1 MAAPGPA
8 VWPTLGQGPAATDR
22 AAWTPPARTSRRSD
36 RAPATPAA
44 DVRRGWQSGGA
55 RTTHPVTEKTRT
67 AAVGKDA
74 WPGQTHPGR
83 VSAEHV
89 GSGSGGREH
98 GASRASQQINARSKT
113 VHVLAKFV
121 DALEILISF
130 TARHEV
136 AALVTEIFGGVAHRC
151 FRCLACPT
159 ERGAGES
166 TDLVSEHVA

>member
-1 MAAPGPA
+1 MAAPGPVA
-8 VWPTLGQGPAATDR
+8 LRAPRQCPPATDPG
-22 AAWTPPARTSRRSD
+22 AWTPPARTSRRSD

-67 AAVGKDA
+67 AAAGTDA

-89 GSGSGGREH
+89 GSGAGAREH
-98 GASRASQQINARSKT
+98 GASRASQQINPRSKT
-113 VHVLAKFV
+113 VHVLAKLV
-121 DALEILISF
+121 DALEILIGFS
-130 TARHEV
+130 ARHEV
-136 AALVTEIFGGVAHRC
+136 AALVTEIFGGVAHGC
-151 FRCLACPT
+151 CRCLACPT

-166 TDLVSEHVA
+166 TDLVSGHIA